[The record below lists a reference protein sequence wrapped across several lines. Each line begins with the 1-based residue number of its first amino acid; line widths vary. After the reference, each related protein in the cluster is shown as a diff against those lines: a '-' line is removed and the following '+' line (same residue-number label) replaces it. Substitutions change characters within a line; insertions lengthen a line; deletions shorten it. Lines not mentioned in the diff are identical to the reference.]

1 MKNKE
6 LEIEE
11 KTCAIEAMKSEI
23 ESFKNSSVE
32 AKRKSKTVQS
42 QIQTLCE
49 ERADFL
55 AKIQDQHREMITL
68 KKQLGIAEKENED
81 FMSLNEEENQK
92 PRFTV
97 SELKVR
103 V

>member
-1 MKNKE
+1 M
-6 LEIEE
+6 EI
-11 KTCAIEAMKSEI
+11 MRSEV
-23 ESFKNSSVE
+23 ESLKNSTTES
-32 AKRKSKTVQS
+32 KRKTKIVQS

-55 AKIQDQHREMITL
+55 AKIQEQHREMISL

-81 FMSLNEEENQK
+81 FMSLSEEESNK

-97 SELKVR
+97 SELKVSQIR
-103 V
+103 RKNTNY